1 VTRVAYVDPV
11 GGLAGDMFLAALLD
25 AGAPRIALD
34 DTVRALGLHEI
45 RIDVNRSELSGLV
58 ATHVDVRTAPGGGRA
73 AASMRTRIE
82 EASLPDRV
90 RLRSIEVFDRLVAA
104 EAEVHGAQPD
114 EVVLHEL
121 GNDDTLVDIC
131 GTFALLDA
139 LGIERLVC
147 APVPLGRGVAMGD
160 QGPLPLPGPATLR
173 LLVGVPVYG
182 VVAPGELVTPTGAA
196 LATAADDFGELPA
209 MTVRAVGVG
218 AGSREHP
225 DRPNILRLTIGDATA
240 VRGSSPGEVV
250 VLQTNVDDLVP
261 ELVPDVLNACLAA
274 GALDAWTTP
283 IQMKKGRPGVQLSVL
298 GRPSDERVLA
308 ETLLRHSSTLGVRV
322 QRLARYELGRTV
334 REVRI
339 EGQTIRIKIGLL
351 DGAVVNLMPEHDDCA
366 SAAAATGRPVKQIWA
381 EALALATVGSNEELD
396 DLAR

>member
-1 VTRVAYVDPV
+1 MTRVAYVDPV

-25 AGAPRIALD
+25 AGAPRTALD
-34 DTVRALGLHEI
+34 DTVRAIGLQDI
-45 RIDVNRSELSGLV
+45 RIDVGRSERSGLV

-90 RLRSIEVFDRLVAA
+90 RTRSIEVFDRLVAA
-104 EAEVHGAQPD
+104 EAAVHGAQPD

-121 GNDDTLVDIC
+121 GDDDALVDIC

-160 QGPLPLPGPATLR
+160 HGPLPLPGPATLQ

-182 VVAPGELVTPTGAA
+182 VVTPGELVTPTGAA

-209 MTVRAVGVG
+209 MTVRAVGIG

-225 DRPNILRLTIGDATA
+225 DRPNILRLTIGDAT
-240 VRGSSPGEVV
+240 
-250 VLQTNVDDLVP
+250 
-261 ELVPDVLNACLAA
+261 
-274 GALDAWTTP
+274 
-283 IQMKKGRPGVQLSVL
+283 
-298 GRPSDERVLA
+298 
-308 ETLLRHSSTLGVRV
+308 
-322 QRLARYELGRTV
+322 TV
-334 REVRI
+334 RE
-339 EGQTIRIKIGLL
+339 
-351 DGAVVNLMPEHDDCA
+351 P
-366 SAAAATGRPVKQIWA
+366 PPW
-381 EALALATVGSNEELD
+381 
-396 DLAR
+396 

>member
-1 VTRVAYVDPV
+1 
-11 GGLAGDMFLAALLD
+11 MFLAALLD
-25 AGAPRIALD
+25 AGAPRSAID
-34 DTVRALGLHEI
+34 DTVRALGLQDV
-45 RIDVNRSELSGLV
+45 RIDVDRSERSGLV

-73 AASMRTRIE
+73 AASMRTRIV

-104 EAEVHGAQPD
+104 EAAVHGAHPD

-121 GNDDTLVDIC
+121 GDDDTLVDIC

-147 APVPLGRGVAMGD
+147 APIPLGRGVASGD
-160 QGPLPLPGPATLR
+160 HGPMPLPGPATLQ
-173 LLVGVPVYG
+173 LLIDVPVYG
-182 VVAPGELVTPTGAA
+182 VATPGELVTPTGAA

-209 MTVRAVGVG
+209 MNVRAVGIG

-225 DRPNILRLTIGDATA
+225 DRPNILRLTIGDATTA
-240 VRGSSPGEVV
+240 REPSPGEVV

-261 ELVPDVLNACLAA
+261 ELVPDVLDACLAA

-298 GRPSDERVLA
+298 GRPADERILA
-308 ETLLRHSSTLGVRV
+308 ESLLRHSSTLGVRV
-322 QRLARYELGRTV
+322 QKLARYELDRTV

-339 EGQTIRIKIGLL
+339 EGKTIRI
-351 DGAVVNLMPEHDDCA
+351 N
-366 SAAAATGRPVKQIWA
+366 
-381 EALALATVGSNEELD
+381 
-396 DLAR
+396 

>member
-1 VTRVAYVDPV
+1 VTRVAYMDPV
-11 GGLAGDMFLAALLD
+11 GGLAGDMFLAAFLD
-25 AGAPRIALD
+25 AGAPRTALD
-34 DTVRALGLHEI
+34 DTVRAVGLQNV
-45 RIDVNRSELSGLV
+45 RIDVDRSERSGLV
-58 ATHVDVRTAPGGGRA
+58 ATHVDVRTSRGDGRA
-73 AASMRTRIE
+73 AASMRRLIE

-90 RLRSIEVFDRLVAA
+90 RTRSIEVFDRLVAA

-121 GNDDTLVDIC
+121 GGDDTLVDIC

-139 LGIERLVC
+139 LGIERFVC
-147 APVPLGRGVAMGD
+147 APVPLGRGVAPGD
-160 QGPLPLPGPATLR
+160 HGPLPVPGPATLQ
-173 LLVGVPVYG
+173 LLAGVPVYG
-182 VVAPGELVTPTGAA
+182 VPTPGELVTPTGAA

-209 MTVRAVGVG
+209 MTVRAVGMG
-218 AGSREHP
+218 AGSREHL
-225 DRPNILRLTIGDATA
+225 DRPNILRVTIGEATT
-240 VRGSSPGEVV
+240 VREPSPGEVV

-261 ELVPDVLNACLAA
+261 ELVPDVLDACLAA

-298 GRPSDERVLA
+298 GRPADERILA
-308 ETLLRHSSTLGVRV
+308 ETMLRHSSTLGVRV
-322 QRLARYELGRTV
+322 QKLARYELDRTV

-366 SAAAATGRPVKQIWA
+366 SAASATGRPVKQIWA
-381 EALALATVGSNEELD
+381 EALAAATAGSNEEID